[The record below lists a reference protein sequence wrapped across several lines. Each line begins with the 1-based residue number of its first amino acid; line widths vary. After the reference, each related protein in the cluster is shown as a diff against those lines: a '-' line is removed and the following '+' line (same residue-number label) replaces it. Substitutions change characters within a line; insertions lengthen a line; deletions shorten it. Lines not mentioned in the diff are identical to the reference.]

1 MADDVLDEKALIR
14 FMQALGS
21 ESRFRIVRLLV
32 ENGSLCVGAIACRLE
47 MTQSA
52 ISQHL
57 RILEEAGVVSSER
70 MGMRVHYQVD
80 EEQLGSS
87 LSRLRVA
94 LIKDPGDGGEQPT
107 SSKGRNH
114 VHE

>member
-1 MADDVLDEKALIR
+1 MTDALDEKTMVR

-32 ENGSLCVGAIACRLE
+32 ENGALCVGAIACRLE

-52 ISQHL
+52 VSQHL

-80 EEQLGSS
+80 GELLGSS
-87 LSRLRVA
+87 LARLGVA
-94 LIKDPGDGGEQPT
+94 LIKDPADRGEQ
-107 SSKGRNH
+107 SSSSQGRNH

>member
-1 MADDVLDEKALIR
+1 MTDALDEKTMVR

-32 ENGSLCVGAIACRLE
+32 ENGALCVGAIACRLE
-47 MTQSA
+47 MTQSSV
-52 ISQHL
+52 SQHL

-80 EEQLGSS
+80 GELLGSS
-87 LSRLRVA
+87 LARLGLA
-94 LIKDPGDGGEQPT
+94 LTTDSGDKGEQPAT
-107 SSKGRNH
+107 STGRKH